1 MNSGHDTVAAVDVVG
16 TIHLSLANARRCGD
30 PWKSLAE
37 EYLGATEKLLLKTES
52 MMRDVIAC
60 HGVAKQAETEMK
72 DAILLL
78 LESVADALWEHSKN
92 EPIDALMN
100 IISPDTPSFLF
111 HWEIGQPTDRL
122 EILLGL
128 LSKDTVPSLEG
139 DTSIQEIMAILPEF
153 HARCEAS
160 RKYRAQAAVL
170 EKAMSSIARA
180 GHVQHSRLRKRMRA
194 DGFDPFKVR
203 EVLPDVPGQSM
214 SSTFG

>member
-1 MNSGHDTVAAVDVVG
+1 
-16 TIHLSLANARRCGD
+16 
-30 PWKSLAE
+30 
-37 EYLGATEKLLLKTES
+37 
-52 MMRDVIAC
+52 MRDIIAR
-60 HGVAKQAETEMK
+60 HAVAKQAETEMK

-100 IISPDTPSFLF
+100 IISPDTPGFLF
-111 HWEIGQPTDRL
+111 HWDVGQPADRV

-128 LSKDTVPSLEG
+128 LSKETVPSLEG
-139 DTSIQEIMAILPEF
+139 DSSIQEIMAMLPEF
-153 HARCEAS
+153 HVRCEAS

-194 DGFDPFKVR
+194 EGFDPFKVR
-203 EVLPDVPGQSM
+203 EVFPDVPGQSM
-214 SSTFG
+214 ASTFG